1 MSPAHHFLPSSLPL
15 PTELIFIIAPRPS
28 HPHLP
33 YTHGCTNYAH
43 TYTFIY
49 SCLLHFGALWE
60 ALQENLQV
68 KKWAACIDGLM
79 RVSPILYTAGSWK
92 IWWQCLSKGKGCDH
106 PESEVYKTAWSLS
119 RMDLAWGHQITYY
132 LPPLNLRTMPSP
144 LPCPCPTRWTG
155 RQVDVSLWKELW
167 DIFFSVS
174 TIQYKVAR
182 KKKKKVYS
190 ECDTFFRDSE
200 KACKN
205 THLYSLWARNKCKL
219 GERMKNEV
227 PQDGY
232 EVQSRW
238 CKQWFSTFC
247 LCADHLQAG

>member
-182 KKKKKVYS
+182 KKKKCIQNVTHFS
-190 ECDTFFRDSE
+190 ETVR
-200 KACKN
+200 
-205 THLYSLWARNKCKL
+205 KL
-219 GERMKNEV
+219 VRIHTCI
-227 PQDGY
+227 PY
-232 EVQSRW
+232 EQGTNVS
-238 CKQWFSTFC
+238 
-247 LCADHLQAG
+247 